1 VTGRWFSPVALVS
14 STTTTESHDVAEL
27 LLKVTLN
34 TINQTKPSVI
44 KPQERYKH
52 IIVYF

>member
-1 VTGRWFSPVALVS
+1 VTGLWFSPGALVS
-14 STTTTESHDVAEL
+14 STNKAESHDVAEL

-44 KPQERYKH
+44 KRQERYKPM
-52 IIVYF
+52 IVYF